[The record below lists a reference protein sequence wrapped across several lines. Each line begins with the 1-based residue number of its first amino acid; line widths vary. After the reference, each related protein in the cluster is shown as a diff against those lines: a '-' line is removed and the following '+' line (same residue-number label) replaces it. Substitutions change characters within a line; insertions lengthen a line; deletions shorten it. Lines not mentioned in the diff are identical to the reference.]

1 MKTKFMF
8 EWCKNCKFVGTCYEY
23 DEDTGNIVR
32 GPNYLEPACGEGPA

>member
-1 MKTKFMF
+1 MF

-23 DEDTGNIVR
+23 DEEDTEIIVR